1 MNARIESGNFS
12 ISSTEAAE
20 MKALYKEIQE
30 EILNA
35 EINREHDQAWEDA
48 RKVRESITDST
59 FLKTKRPM
67 SDDAIGPYNYQTGFL
82 EDRAYNRTVY
92 VIAIDRAKKHLSV
105 KNNQLVLNL
114 KSGAEI
120 NIAEDMYQYIIR
132 LFVDWNKWVKEGKF
146 KIIKIEEGYYDIEP
160 TPQKKKN

>member
-1 MNARIESGNFS
+1 MLFRS
-12 ISSTEAAE
+12 
-20 MKALYKEIQE
+20 
-30 EILNA
+30 
-35 EINREHDQAWEDA
+35 
-48 RKVRESITDST
+48 
-59 FLKTKRPM
+59 
-67 SDDAIGPYNYQTGFL
+67 
-82 EDRAYNRTVY
+82 
-92 VIAIDRAKKHLSV
+92 
-105 KNNQLVLNL
+105 L